1 MTQFFAIITEMA
13 PYLLLGFLFAG
24 LLHAFIPARFYGKYL
39 SKNNLG
45 SVVYATLLGIPL
57 PLCSC
62 GVIPTAMSLR
72 KEGASKGA
80 TVSFLIATPQ
90 TGMDSIL
97 ATYGLMGLP
106 FAVIRPVAA
115 LVTALF
121 GGALTTLFNKDGEQ
135 CDTAAQ
141 VPAAE
146 KESFFLKLKEALR
159 YAYVDMMQDIGR
171 WLVLGLIVAAL
182 IAAFVPQEWFTV
194 FEGNTWASMLLVL
207 CISIPM
213 YICATGSIPIAVAL
227 MLKGLTPGAALV
239 LLMAG
244 PACNLAS
251 ILVVRKV
258 MGRKALAFYLG
269 SIVLS
274 AVAFGYL
281 VDYLQFNGVV
291 NFLGQLVEEDACCHA
306 GPSILSII
314 SGVILVLLLFNA
326 LVVNRIKNR
335 KDYDKVDRNEEFNK
349 DKINNT
355 ASMKT
360 YHIKGMNCNHC
371 RQSAERAILNVN
383 GVSSVKVS
391 LEKGEAYVEGT
402 ASAEDIRKA
411 VEQIGFTCTE

>member
-1 MTQFFAIITEMA
+1 MTQFFGIITEMA

-24 LLHAFIPARFYGKYL
+24 LLHAFMPTQFYGKYL
-39 SKNNLG
+39 SRSNFS
-45 SVVYATLLGIPL
+45 SVLYATLLGIPL

-80 TVSFLIATPQ
+80 VVSFLIATPQ
-90 TGMDSIL
+90 TGIDSVL

-106 FAVIRPVAA
+106 FAIIRPVAA
-115 LVTALF
+115 LATALF
-121 GGALTTLFNKDGEQ
+121 GGSLTTIFNKESGEPVNSGQ
-135 CDTAAQ
+135 DVRQ
-141 VPAAE
+141 E
-146 KESFFLKLKEALR
+146 KRSFAWKLKDALH

-251 ILVVRKV
+251 ILVVNKV
-258 MGRKALAFYLG
+258 MGKKALAFYLG
-269 SIVLS
+269 SIILG
-274 AVAFGYL
+274 AVAFGFL
-281 VDYLQFNGVV
+281 VDYMQFHGIV
-291 NFLGQLVEEDACCHA
+291 NFLGQLVAEDACCHV
-306 GPSILSII
+306 GPSVLSMISSII
-314 SGVILVLLLFNA
+314 LVVLLFNA
-326 LVVNRIKNR
+326 LVIARIKN
-335 KDYDKVDRNEEFNK
+335 NHNNK
-349 DKINNT
+349 KTI
-355 ASMKT
+355 AMKT
-360 YHIKGMNCNHC
+360 YHINGMTCNHC
-371 RQSAERAILNVN
+371 RQSAERAILNVK
-383 GVSSVKVS
+383 GVNSVSVS

-402 ASAEDIRKA
+402 ASEDEICKA
-411 VEQIGFTCTE
+411 IDGIGFTCTLE

>member
-1 MTQFFAIITEMA
+1 MNQFFAIVTEMA

-24 LLHAFIPARFYGKYL
+24 LLHAFIPAQFYGKCL
-39 SKNNLG
+39 SKNNLS
-45 SVVYATLLGIPL
+45 SVLYATLLGIPL

-62 GVIPTAMSLR
+62 GVIPAAMSLR

-106 FAVIRPVAA
+106 FAIIRPVAA

-121 GGALTTLFNKDGEQ
+121 GGTLTTLFNKDGEQ
-135 CDTAAQ
+135 IVTPVQASG
-141 VPAAE
+141 VE
-146 KESFFLKLKEALR
+146 KKGFFRRLKEALR
-159 YAYVDMMQDIGR
+159 YAFVDMMQDIGR
-171 WLVLGLIVAAL
+171 WLVLGLVVAAL
-182 IAAFVPQEWFTV
+182 IAAFVPQGWFTA

-251 ILVVRKV
+251 ILVVNKV
-258 MGRKALAFYLG
+258 MGKKTLALYLG
-269 SIVLS
+269 SIILG
-274 AVAFGYL
+274 AVTFGYL
-281 VDYLQFNGVV
+281 VDYLQFHGTV
-291 NFLGQLVEEDACCHA
+291 NFLGKLVGEDACCHA
-306 GPSILSII
+306 GPSVLSII
-314 SGVILVLLLFNA
+314 SGIILVVLLINA
-326 LVVNRIKNR
+326 LVITRIRNRHN
-335 KDYDKVDRNEEFNK
+335 NNK
-349 DKINNT
+349 T
-355 ASMKT
+355 TSMKT
-360 YHIKGMNCNHC
+360 YHIKGMSCNHC
-371 RQSAERAILNVN
+371 RLSAERAILNVK

-402 ASAEDIRKA
+402 ASAEDICKS
-411 VEQIGFTCTE
+411 VEQIGFSCTAE